1 MVLYLAADG
10 LFHPRTLP
18 ILAVPRQFYLRP
30 PAMSQP
36 PSSATSA
43 ATPLAR
49 ALDQNEI
56 VKDTVEQS
64 ANELFVINTVLK
76 TELPNAVQAGE
87 VAEALRKTDALETR
101 IQESAEDLAEVNKV
115 LEKEIGERADLERE
129 LANTKA
135 ALVRAK
141 SETAD

>member
-1 MVLYLAADG
+1 
-10 LFHPRTLP
+10 
-18 ILAVPRQFYLRP
+18 
-30 PAMSQP
+30 MSQP

-76 TELPNAVQAGE
+76 QEIPPHVQTGE
-87 VAEALRKTDALETR
+87 VAQALEKTDALETR
-101 IQESAEDLAEVNKV
+101 IQESAEDLAQVNEV
-115 LEKEIGERADLERE
+115 LEQQIGERADLERE
-129 LANTKA
+129 LKDTKA
-135 ALVRAK
+135 ALAEATGRPAP
-141 SETAD
+141 